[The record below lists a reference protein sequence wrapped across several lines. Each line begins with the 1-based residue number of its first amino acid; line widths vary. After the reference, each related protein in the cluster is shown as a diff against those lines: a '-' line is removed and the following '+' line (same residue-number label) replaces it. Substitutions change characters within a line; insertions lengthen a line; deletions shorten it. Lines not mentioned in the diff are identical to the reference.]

1 MDPYKLKLKKWYDS
15 TAERYDS
22 WGDREGE
29 YSSESKPIEIIN
41 FNQLLNLI
49 EIKNNAKI
57 LDIATGTGT
66 YLLEVLK
73 RGGIGYGI
81 DISSKMID
89 QLKRKIESR
98 GLKNRMGKVIT
109 GDAEKLNFLDNF
121 FDIIICIG
129 MFDYYS
135 LDQSKIFLKE
145 IKRVLKRNGKIIL
158 DFPNKNNKEIYE
170 FQKKERSVGHEVYI
184 YEKTKLIEF
193 LEKNNFKI
201 LKSKEAGI
209 EIQFLLEIKK

>member
-1 MDPYKLKLKKWYDS
+1 MKSYKLKLKEWYDQ

-29 YSSESKPIEIIN
+29 YSSESKPVEIIS
-41 FNQLLNLI
+41 FNQLLDRI

-57 LDIATGTGT
+57 LDIATGTGI

-89 QLKRKIESR
+89 QLKRKIELL
-98 GLKNRMGKVIT
+98 GLKNRIRKIIT
-109 GDAEKLNFLDNF
+109 GDAEKLNFVDNF

-135 LDQSKIFLKE
+135 LAQSKVFLNE
-145 IKRVLKRNGKIIL
+145 MKRVLKRSGKIIL
-158 DFPNKNNKEIYE
+158 DFPNKNNKEVYE
-170 FQKKERSVGHEVYI
+170 FQKKERSVDHEVFI
-184 YEKTKLIEF
+184 YEKAKLIKF
-193 LEKNNFKI
+193 LEENNFKI
-201 LKSKEAGI
+201 LQSQEAGI
-209 EIQFLLEIKK
+209 EIQFILEIKK